1 MIEAILSTFGI
12 NYKIQLLKCIR
23 MPIQGKLVRI
33 FMSTQRRSNNQWEY
47 ATYNSIVEK
56 LIFTCIT
63 IIIDYYIIK
72 LNMNSVTLMK
82 WEEMLQ
88 LYVYYMYVHSKW
100 KMNQKIYLVFIKNF
114 HYIFSCPET
123 FWSPC
128 GCLLVHVH
136 FTSCRHEPLPLPSPP
151 CWTQIFYPM
160 NKSTSKYWP
169 WLTTFFFSYTSLAAA
184 VMRFP

>member
-1 MIEAILSTFGI
+1 MRGYVAAICT
-12 NYKIQLLKCIR
+12 
-23 MPIQGKLVRI
+23 
-33 FMSTQRRSNNQWEY
+33 
-47 ATYNSIVEK
+47 
-56 LIFTCIT
+56 
-63 IIIDYYIIK
+63 
-72 LNMNSVTLMK
+72 
-82 WEEMLQ
+82 
-88 LYVYYMYVHSKW
+88 YMYVHSKW

-169 WLTTFFFSYTSLAAA
+169 WLTTFFSFVYVIGRSRNEVSLTTCFL
-184 VMRFP
+184 VPSIIPKSSSFCTLERNFESTERKKHTCVQVCCIFFRCKFFLHSRNRECYLYSPV